1 MHETAEIADVVL
13 PATSF
18 AEKDGTFTNSERRVQ
33 LVRKAIDPVGDSKP
47 DWMIIKDVAQRLSAK
62 LGLELEHEFDYSHP
76 LEIFDEMAS
85 LTPSIAGISYDR
97 LEDEGGIQWPCPTS
111 DHPGTR
117 FLYENDFPAR
127 FQGPSSWLSTK
138 APLRTRCPRNGSPSY

>member
-33 LVRKAIDPVGDSKP
+33 RVRKAIDPVGDSRP
-47 DWMIIKDVAQRLSAK
+47 DWVIIKDVAQRVSAK

-76 LEIFDEMAS
+76 SEIFDEMAS
-85 LTPSIAGISYDR
+85 LHAQHRRNLRMTASKTRAAFSGRVLPRTIPAPDICTR
-97 LEDEGGIQWPCPTS
+97 TTS
-111 DHPGTR
+111 
-117 FLYENDFPAR
+117 PAVL
-127 FQGPSSWLSTK
+127 GPSL
-138 APLRTRCPRNGSPSY
+138 